1 MNSSLQK
8 GVDELKWNSQGIDP
22 FIKNAMTVILEVD
35 ELVAKMKNNI
45 QKIQNMMI
53 SWEEPLFERKMRPSF
68 PDDLQQTHESLKMP
82 RIEDI
87 RNQGKE
93 IHKALKDTADHNKPN
108 KTSIIWLDYQSYVN
122 SLVIEGV
129 VSGIVKSMSFLSD
142 QISIPFNK
150 HHGYPPIFDIR
161 VDLIDRE
168 VIFDPSIGSNPK
180 QNGIKDILQGIVDD
194 FISLA
199 IQVPR
204 LDTGVGDYLVEVKDH
219 FVIYGAS
226 QTFSNNFHEIE
237 LATAEFINQ
246 YKDKEFLWKE
256 TLAESFQAFLMT
268 GDDPREARQ
277 VKVNDDGEEEVDDTF
292 KWMADK
298 ILGGVQTKK
307 PSLDVFDETITSL
320 NRTRDDINQLK

>member
-82 RIEDI
+82 RLEDI

-93 IHKALKDTADHNKPN
+93 IHKALKDTADHIKPN
-108 KTSIIWLDYQSYVN
+108 KTSVIWLDYQSYVN

-129 VSGIVKSMSFLSD
+129 TIGITKSMSFLSD
-142 QISIPFNK
+142 QINIPYNR

-168 VIFDPSIGSNPK
+168 VIFDPSIGCNSK
-180 QNGIKDILQGIVDD
+180 ENGLKDIL
-194 FISLA
+194 
-199 IQVPR
+199 
-204 LDTGVGDYLVEVKDH
+204 
-219 FVIYGAS
+219 
-226 QTFSNNFHEIE
+226 
-237 LATAEFINQ
+237 
-246 YKDKEFLWKE
+246 
-256 TLAESFQAFLMT
+256 
-268 GDDPREARQ
+268 
-277 VKVNDDGEEEVDDTF
+277 
-292 KWMADK
+292 
-298 ILGGVQTKK
+298 
-307 PSLDVFDETITSL
+307 
-320 NRTRDDINQLK
+320 